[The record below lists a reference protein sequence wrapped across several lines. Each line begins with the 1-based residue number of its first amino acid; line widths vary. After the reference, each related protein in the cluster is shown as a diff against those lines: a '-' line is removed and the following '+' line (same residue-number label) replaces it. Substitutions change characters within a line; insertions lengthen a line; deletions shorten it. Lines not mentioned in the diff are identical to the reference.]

1 MKTLKRL
8 LAVMI
13 VVIMC
18 VSLGSVAAYAAG
30 EGSIII
36 TGTTP
41 GKTYDAYKI
50 FDLTYSGSG
59 ADLAVTYTIDT
70 DWAAF
75 FAEGGAG
82 ASYIVATNSGDL
94 QAIDVDGTTMYI
106 NITERNVA
114 EFAETA
120 LDYATTLTPDKTA
133 TATGGNATIN
143 SVTMRGLDLGYYLVY
158 PRGASNIK
166 DGYASLCSLTS
177 TTPNANVVV
186 KAEYQTVDKKIV
198 EDDHDRVNI
207 NEASVGDIITYVAT
221 TKCPD
226 TAGYEWYHLAFRD
239 HLDKGLTFIRVA
251 SVKITGILPYMGD
264 HIAEVMDVDVGEYSS
279 ENGTDVTFDLRNI
292 KAFMELNH
300 IEPGASIEITY
311 LAQLNEN
318 AVIDG
323 PNKNTIDLIY
333 SNDPSFT
340 HDHDYTPNGPHGET
354 PEVITKTYTTAV
366 KIIKTDGST
375 ALTGAEFQI
384 TGNGVNIVVTTGE
397 VFVLDPDGTYW
408 LLNDGTY
415 TTQDPADL
423 SDTSAYA
430 STTDKYKKETQV
442 ALNTQGANAVDAK
455 AFVGPDGTLTFQG
468 LGAGTYTI
476 TETVVPAGYN
486 KADDVTFTLSFDPE
500 TETFS
505 SNNPAVQ
512 IGQTTNLFEV
522 TIVNQS
528 GTQLPNTGGIGT
540 TIFYVVGSLFLLA
553 AVVILNKRRATCKG

>member
-30 EGSIII
+30 EGSITIN
-36 TGTTP
+36 GTTA

-59 ADLAVTYTIDT
+59 ANLAVTYTIDP

-94 QAIDVDGTTMYI
+94 QAIDVGGTTKYI

-114 EFAETA
+114 DFATA
-120 LDYATTLTPDKTA
+120 ALGYATSLNPDKTEVA
-133 TATGGNATIN
+133 QGT
-143 SVTMRGLDLGYYLVY
+143 SLTMSGLDLGYYLVY
-158 PRGASNIK
+158 PRGASGINTEA
-166 DGYASLCSLTS
+166 GYASLCSLTS
-177 TTPNANVVV
+177 TTPNATVNM
-186 KAEYQTVDKKIV
+186 KAEYLTSDKVIL
-198 EDDHDRVNI
+198 EGNDRVNVS
-207 NEASVGDIITYVAT
+207 EASVGDVITFET
-221 TKCPD
+221 TTTFPD
-226 TAGYEWYHLAFRD
+226 TTGYKWYDMFFWDRMSA
-239 HLDKGLTFIRVA
+239 GLTY
-251 SVKITGILPYMGD
+251 G
-264 HIAEVMDVDVGEYSS
+264 EVIYVSIGRYVFSEEELVNFNHNQVEVGEYDA
-279 ENGTDVTFDLRNI
+279 EEGTELYIYFGNI
-292 KAFMELNH
+292 MRFMDPRLGGCEAGYP
-300 IEPGASIEITY
+300 IVVRYTAT
-311 LAQLNEN
+311 LNED

-323 PNKNTIDLIY
+323 PNVNEMNLHY
-333 SNDPSFT
+333 SDNPKWTQDHAYDPDS
-340 HDHDYTPNGPHGET
+340 PHGET
-354 PEVITKTYTTAV
+354 PKSTTKTYTTAV

-415 TTQDPADL
+415 TTQDPAGL

-430 STTDKYKKETQV
+430 STTDKYKKETQA

-540 TIFYVVGSLFLLA
+540 AIFYVVGSLFLLA